1 MMVFFSIEEP
11 ANDPVMTGQWVIVC
25 RTEGLAHLSGSGT
38 WVSSGVDSSAK
49 YKGRLA
55 WK

>member
-1 MMVFFSIEEP
+1 
-11 ANDPVMTGQWVIVC
+11 MTGHWVIVC
-25 RTEGLAHLSGSGT
+25 GTEGLAHLSGSGT
-38 WVSSGVDSSAK
+38 WVSSGVDNSAK